1 MTVSRRTALKV
12 LGAASVAAVVPPSLE
27 ADATALAG
35 AVQPGAAP
43 KPKPWKP
50 AFLTAAEVTTLR
62 VLVDDIIPRD
72 ERSGSATEA
81 GVVEF
86 IDYNL
91 AVPETDER
99 TRVQWRGGF
108 RWLDAEATKRF
119 GKKYHR
125 LATAER
131 HAILD
136 DLAWPDRVKPE
147 FRAGSAFFVRVR
159 DMTAG
164 GFFSSRMGHE
174 DLRYMGGASGVW
186 DGAPQAILDRLGVS
200 YALMDTRPTS
210 TK

>member
-12 LGAASVAAVVPPSLE
+12 IGAASVAAVVPPSL
-27 ADATALAG
+27 DAAPVAPGDAASAG
-35 AVQPGAAP
+35 EAP

-50 AFLTAAEVTTLR
+50 AFLTAAEVRTLR

-81 GVVEF
+81 GVIEF

-91 AVPETDER
+91 AVPETDDR
-99 TRVQWRGGF
+99 TRVQWRGGI

-119 GKKYHR
+119 ANKYHL
-125 LATAER
+125 LATAQR

-147 FRAGSAFFVRVR
+147 FRTGSAFFVRVR

-164 GFFSSRMGHE
+164 GFFSSKMGHE

-186 DGAPQAILDRLGVS
+186 NGAPQEILDRLGVS
-200 YALMDTRPTS
+200 YALMDTRPVTP
-210 TK
+210 K

>member
-12 LGAASVAAVVPPSLE
+12 LGAASVAAVVPPALE
-27 ADATALAG
+27 ADAAALA
-35 AVQPGAAP
+35 APGAPPAP
-43 KPKPWKP
+43 PKPWKP
-50 AFLTAAEVTTLR
+50 AFLTAAEIRTLR

-72 ERSGSATEA
+72 ARSGSATEA
-81 GVVEF
+81 GVIEF
-86 IDYNL
+86 IDFHL
-91 AVPETDER
+91 AVEETPERD
-99 TRVQWRGGF
+99 RVQWRGGL

-119 GKKYHR
+119 GRRYAA
-125 LATAER
+125 LAVAQR

-159 DMTAG
+159 DMTAS

-186 DGAPQAILDRLGVS
+186 TGAPQAVLDKLGVS
-200 YALMDTRPTS
+200 YALMDSRPV
-210 TK
+210 KE